1 MQMCAGDSMSTLLR
15 SNCVFR
21 YQNFNTFRC
30 VLEYRGALYAIHSAH
45 VTKMIRVCAEPQH
58 EMFCIITESE
68 LSSFSVA
75 NPEMCV
81 RVLLCLFGG
90 YRLGGSGDL
99 KYHLRHIPQ
108 VVSLVADSCIAEWSA
123 RHRRSRAASY
133 NEADLSC
140 CHRKYH
146 QTALNY
152 RSPSLLAS
160 PHHVW
165 HVSKI
170 TLHV

>member
-1 MQMCAGDSMSTLLR
+1 MHPSMT
-15 SNCVFR
+15 FIF
-21 YQNFNTFRC
+21 FN
-30 VLEYRGALYAIHSAH
+30 LEWTILFNIGN
-45 VTKMIRVCAEPQH
+45 IR
-58 EMFCIITESE
+58 
-68 LSSFSVA
+68 
-75 NPEMCV
+75 
-81 RVLLCLFGG
+81 RVLKLKRPKPVNVLNHILASKFQVLKNNIISLFYACACWSVLIWRLGWLFGLSLKTHSKG
-90 YRLGGSGDL
+90 CEFCCRQLQPNEEHDTGGPVRL
-99 KYHLRHIPQ
+99 
-108 VVSLVADSCIAEWSA
+108 
-123 RHRRSRAASY
+123 Y